1 MPVRV
6 LTDACVYIGAYDYT
20 GQSNTAQ
27 LNATGANLDK
37 TTFRSGGW
45 NEGAMG
51 LKTVDFQVAGF
62 WPPDASSAG
71 FDQIGSANEVHTL
84 ASSETEGEPC
94 DMWQGVRYNP
104 QLFGD
109 VGVLAPY
116 SVSSYGD
123 DGLGVVRG
131 ALLKEMATVSATGAT
146 GTAVQLG
153 AVAAGQ
159 YLYATFHVFTAA
171 TTITAVLESDNA
183 SNFPTAATQITFGP
197 YTTTGGRW
205 GVRVAGPIT
214 DDWYRFRITTITGS
228 FVIAGAAGIR

>member
-6 LTDACVYIGAYDYT
+6 LTDAFVYIGAYDYT
-20 GQSNTAQ
+20 GQSNTVQ
-27 LNATGANLDK
+27 LGSEAVNLDK

-51 LKTVDFQVAGF
+51 LKSVDFSVAGF
-62 WPPDASSAG
+62 WPPDASSEG
-71 FDQIGSANEVHTL
+71 FDQVGSANEVHTVG
-84 ASSETEGEPC
+84 SSETEGEPC
-94 DMWQGVRYNP
+94 DLWQGVRYNP
-104 QLFGD
+104 QLFAPVGD
-109 VGVLAPY
+109 LAPF

-123 DGLGVVRG
+123 DGIGVVRG
-131 ALLKEMATVSATGAT
+131 MLFKEMATVNGTGAT
-146 GTAVQLG
+146 GTAIQLG
-153 AVAAGQ
+153 AAAAGQ

-183 SNFPTAATQITFGP
+183 SNFPSATTQITFGP

-205 GVRVAGPIT
+205 GARVAGPIT
-214 DDWYRFRITTITGS
+214 DDWFRFRITAVTGS